1 MSRADTAA
9 ADRPRLTLLYD
20 GACPLCLREV
30 RFLRERD
37 QRLHPSSPRLAFV
50 DIDAAN
56 YNPADHGGI
65 SYRDAMGRIHAI
77 TGDGQVLRDVAVFRA
92 AYRLIGLGW
101 LYAPSGWPG
110 LQQLSDGLYGLW
122 ARWRLALTGRPNL
135 DQLCSCRRS
144 PRSEAL
150 QDQP

>member
-1 MSRADTAA
+1 MNNASCYA
-9 ADRPRLTLLYD
+9 TLLFEIYK
-20 GACPLCLREV
+20 GFPGL
-30 RFLRERD
+30 
-37 QRLHPSSPRLAFV
+37 QRLHPSSPWLAFV

-110 LQQLSDGLYGLW
+110 LLQLSDGLYGLW

-135 DQLCSCRRS
+135 DQLCDCRCS